1 MSDKPNFSLVIIMHL
16 GEVVAKT
23 TVKPKAKMEPKT
35 KAKSKAKAKSTRR
48 ASNKSLLIVESPTKV
63 KTLKKFIG
71 RDFVVMASV
80 GHLKDLPKSKLG
92 VDVDNNFAP
101 EYITIRGKGKILS
114 NLKKEAKKANDI
126 YLAPDPDREG
136 EAIAYHIGNEV
147 AKHTEGKIYRVMFN
161 EITKSAVKE
170 AIKNP
175 TEVNINRFNA
185 QQARRILD
193 RLVGYKISPMLWK
206 KVQPGLSAGRV
217 QSVALRIV
225 CDRENEIK
233 AFKSEEYWTITL
245 DLEGQVKPK
254 FQSKLFKIDG
264 NKAEIPNQVGADEV
278 VKNLK
283 DAEFILDGLVKKER
297 KRNPVAPFITSTLQ
311 QEASRKLNF
320 SPKKTMMIAQRLYEG
335 LPVGSRGTVGL
346 ITYMRTDSTK
356 FSVEATDAIRDYIVN
371 RYGDKFCPKEP
382 NVYKSKKSAQEAH
395 EAIRPTDVS
404 IVPSE
409 IKEYL
414 EKDMF
419 RLYELIWSRSVSC
432 QMVPAILD
440 TTTFD
445 IKAGQYLFRSNGSI
459 VKFSGFMQVYVESGD
474 DEAAEKDIKQ
484 GDKILPE
491 LNKGEKLKLLEIDP
505 EQHFTQPPPRFS
517 EAMLVKKLEEEGV
530 GRPSTYAAIISVIK
544 DRAYVES
551 EERRLAPT
559 KLGYL
564 VSDLLLEH
572 FPKFMTTK
580 FTADME
586 SQLDQIEV
594 GETEWVKTLQSFY
607 TPFKLDL
614 DEAEKKIGDSKV
626 EETDEICDKC
636 SQPMIVKWGRFGKF
650 MACSGYPDCKNTK
663 QIAKEGSDGKAVS
676 ESITVEGACDKCQS
690 SLILKVGRF
699 GKFIACSNYP
709 DCKFT
714 KPIDLGINCP
724 KDACKGKIAA
734 RRSKKGRMFYGCTA
748 YPNCDFVSWDKPVPE
763 PCPKCD
769 NAYTVEK
776 WKKDEGTSIICPES
790 ECDYKKPAVA

>member
-1 MSDKPNFSLVIIMHL
+1 M
-16 GEVVAKT
+16 AKT
-23 TVKPKAKMEPKT
+23 SVKPKFKEEPKT
-35 KAKSKAKAKSTRR
+35 KKKLKAKTKTKSTRGGGK
-48 ASNKSLLIVESPTKV
+48 KSLLIVESPTKV
-63 KTLKKFIG
+63 KTLKKFVG
-71 RDFVVMASV
+71 RDFVIMASV

-92 VDVDNNFAP
+92 VDVDNNFSP

-114 NLKKEAKKANDI
+114 DLKKEAKKANDI

-175 TEVNINRFNA
+175 TEVNINRFYA

-193 RLVGYKISPMLWK
+193 RLVGYKISPLLWK

-245 DLEGQVKPK
+245 DVEGQVKPK
-254 FQSKLFKIDG
+254 FQSKLFKVDG
-264 NKAEIPNQVGADEV
+264 NKAEIANQEGADEV

-283 DAEFILDGLVKKER
+283 NAEFILDGLVKKER

-356 FSVEATDAIRDYIVN
+356 FSVEATEAIRDYIVN

-419 RLYELIWSRSVSC
+419 RLYELIWARSVSC

-474 DEAAEKDIKQ
+474 DEAAEKDTKP

-491 LNKGEKLKLLEIDP
+491 LSKGEKLKLLEIDP
-505 EQHFTQPPPRFS
+505 EQHFTQPPARFS

-586 SQLDQIEV
+586 SQLDQIEF

-607 TPFKLDL
+607 TPFKLNL
-614 DEAEKKIGDSKV
+614 DEAEKKIGDSEV

-663 QIAKEGSDGKAVS
+663 QISKEGSDGKAVS
-676 ESITVEGACDKCQS
+676 ESTAVEGTCEKCQS
-690 SLILKVGRF
+690 SLVLKVGRF

-714 KPIDLGINCP
+714 KPIDLGIKCP
-724 KDACKGKIAA
+724 KDDCKGKIAA

-763 PCPKCD
+763 PCPKCN

-790 ECDYKKPAVA
+790 ECDYKKPVVA

>member
-1 MSDKPNFSLVIIMHL
+1 MHL

-35 KAKSKAKAKSTRR
+35 KAKTKAKAKSTRR

-114 NLKKEAKKANDI
+114 DLKKEAKKANDI

-356 FSVEATDAIRDYIVN
+356 FSVEATDTIRDYIVN

-459 VKFSGFMQVYVESGD
+459 VKFSGFMRVYVESGD

-594 GETEWVKTLQSFY
+594 GEIEWVKTLQSFY

-614 DEAEKKIGDSKV
+614 DEAEKKIGDSEV

-676 ESITVEGACDKCQS
+676 ESTTVEGACDKCQS

-724 KDACKGKIAA
+724 KDDCKGKIAA

-748 YPNCDFVSWDKPVPE
+748 YPNCDFVSWDKPVSE
-763 PCPKCD
+763 PCPKC
-769 NAYTVEK
+769 NNVYTVEK

>member
-1 MSDKPNFSLVIIMHL
+1 MHL

-35 KAKSKAKAKSTRR
+35 KAKTKAKAKSTRR

-114 NLKKEAKKANDI
+114 DLKKEAKKANDI

-474 DEAAEKDIKQ
+474 DEATEKDIKQ

-614 DEAEKKIGDSKV
+614 DEAEKKIGDSEV

-636 SQPMIVKWGRFGKF
+636 SQPMVVKWGRFGKF

-676 ESITVEGACDKCQS
+676 ESTTVEGACDKCQS

-714 KPIDLGINCP
+714 KPIDLGIKCP
-724 KDACKGKIAA
+724 KDDCKGKIAA

-790 ECDYKKPAVA
+790 ECNYTKPAVA

>member
-1 MSDKPNFSLVIIMHL
+1 
-16 GEVVAKT
+16 VAKT
-23 TVKPKAKMEPKT
+23 SVKPKFKEEPKT
-35 KAKSKAKAKSTRR
+35 KKKLKAKTKTKSTRGGGK
-48 ASNKSLLIVESPTKV
+48 KSLLIVESPTKV
-63 KTLKKFIG
+63 KTLKKFVG
-71 RDFVVMASV
+71 RDFVIMASV

-92 VDVDNNFAP
+92 VDVDNNFSP

-114 NLKKEAKKANDI
+114 DLKKEAKKANDI

-175 TEVNINRFNA
+175 TEVNINRFYA

-193 RLVGYKISPMLWK
+193 RLVGYKISPLLWK

-245 DLEGQVKPK
+245 DVEGQVKPK

-264 NKAEIPNQVGADEV
+264 NKAEIANQVSADEV

-283 DAEFILDGLVKKER
+283 NAEFILDGLVKKER

-356 FSVEATDAIRDYIVN
+356 FSVEATEAIRDYIVN

-419 RLYELIWSRSVSC
+419 RLYELIWARSVSC

-474 DEAAEKDIKQ
+474 DEAAEKDIKP

-491 LNKGEKLKLLEIDP
+491 LSKGEKLKLLEIDP
-505 EQHFTQPPPRFS
+505 EQHFTQPPARFS

-586 SQLDQIEV
+586 SQLDQIEF

-614 DEAEKKIGDSKV
+614 DEAEKKIGDSEV

-663 QIAKEGSDGKAVS
+663 QISKEGSDGKAVS
-676 ESITVEGACDKCQS
+676 ESTAVEGTCEKCQS
-690 SLILKVGRF
+690 SLVLKVGRF

-714 KPIDLGINCP
+714 KPIDLGIKCP
-724 KDACKGKIAA
+724 KDDCKGKIAA

-763 PCPKCD
+763 PCPKCN

-790 ECDYKKPAVA
+790 ECDYKKPVVA

>member
-1 MSDKPNFSLVIIMHL
+1 M
-16 GEVVAKT
+16 AKT
-23 TVKPKAKMEPKT
+23 SVKPKFKEEPKT
-35 KAKSKAKAKSTRR
+35 KKKLKAKTKTKSTRGGGK
-48 ASNKSLLIVESPTKV
+48 KSLLIVESPTKV
-63 KTLKKFIG
+63 KTLKKFVG
-71 RDFVVMASV
+71 RDFVIMASV

-92 VDVDNNFAP
+92 VDVDNNFSP

-114 NLKKEAKKANDI
+114 DLKKEAKKANDI

-175 TEVNINRFNA
+175 TEVNINRFYA

-193 RLVGYKISPMLWK
+193 RLVGYKISPLLWK

-245 DLEGQVKPK
+245 DVEGQVKPK

-264 NKAEIPNQVGADEV
+264 NKAEIANQVSADEV

-283 DAEFILDGLVKKER
+283 NAEFILDGLVKKER

-356 FSVEATDAIRDYIVN
+356 FSVEATEAIRDYIVN

-419 RLYELIWSRSVSC
+419 RLYELIWARSVSC

-474 DEAAEKDIKQ
+474 DEAAEKDIKP

-491 LNKGEKLKLLEIDP
+491 LSKGEKLKLLEIDP
-505 EQHFTQPPPRFS
+505 EQHFTQPPARFS

-564 VSDLLLEH
+564 VSDLLLEY

-586 SQLDQIEV
+586 SQLDQIEF

-607 TPFKLDL
+607 TPFKLNL
-614 DEAEKKIGDSKV
+614 DEAEKKIGDSEV

-663 QIAKEGSDGKAVS
+663 QISKEGSDGKAVS
-676 ESITVEGACDKCQS
+676 ESTAVEGTCEKCQS
-690 SLILKVGRF
+690 SLVLKVGRF

-714 KPIDLGINCP
+714 KPIDLGIKCP
-724 KDACKGKIAA
+724 KDDCKGKIAA

-763 PCPKCD
+763 PCPKCN

-790 ECDYKKPAVA
+790 ECDYKKPVVA

>member
-1 MSDKPNFSLVIIMHL
+1 M
-16 GEVVAKT
+16 AKT
-23 TVKPKAKMEPKT
+23 SVKPKFKEEPKT
-35 KAKSKAKAKSTRR
+35 KKKLKAKTKTKSTRGGGK
-48 ASNKSLLIVESPTKV
+48 KSLLIVESPTKV
-63 KTLKKFIG
+63 KTLKKFVG
-71 RDFVVMASV
+71 RDFVIMASV

-92 VDVDNNFAP
+92 VDVDNNFSP

-114 NLKKEAKKANDI
+114 DLKKEAKKANDI

-175 TEVNINRFNA
+175 TEVNINRFYA

-193 RLVGYKISPMLWK
+193 RLVGYKISPLLWK

-245 DLEGQVKPK
+245 DVEGQVKPK

-264 NKAEIPNQVGADEV
+264 NKAEIANQEGADEV

-283 DAEFILDGLVKKER
+283 NAEFILDGLVKKER
-297 KRNPVAPFITSTLQ
+297 KRNPAAPFITSTLQ

-356 FSVEATDAIRDYIVN
+356 FSVEATEAIRDYIVN

-419 RLYELIWSRSVSC
+419 RLYELIWARSVSC

-474 DEAAEKDIKQ
+474 DEAAEKDIKP

-491 LNKGEKLKLLEIDP
+491 LSKGEKLKLLEIDP
-505 EQHFTQPPPRFS
+505 EQHFTQPPARFS

-544 DRAYVES
+544 DRAYVEI

-586 SQLDQIEV
+586 SQLDQIEF

-607 TPFKLDL
+607 TPFKLNL
-614 DEAEKKIGDSKV
+614 DEAEKKIGDSEV
-626 EETDEICDKC
+626 EETDEVCDKC

-663 QIAKEGSDGKAVS
+663 QISKEGSDGKAVS
-676 ESITVEGACDKCQS
+676 ESTAVEGTCEKCQS
-690 SLILKVGRF
+690 SLVLKVGRF

-714 KPIDLGINCP
+714 KPIDLGIKCP
-724 KDACKGKIAA
+724 KDDCKGKIAA

-763 PCPKCD
+763 PCPKCN

-790 ECDYKKPAVA
+790 ECDYKKPVVA

>member
-1 MSDKPNFSLVIIMHL
+1 MHL
-16 GEVVAKT
+16 GEVVVKT

-35 KAKSKAKAKSTRR
+35 KAKTKAKAKSTRR

-114 NLKKEAKKANDI
+114 DLKKEAKKANDI

-459 VKFSGFMQVYVESGD
+459 VKFSGFMRVYVESGD

-594 GETEWVKTLQSFY
+594 GEIEWVKTLQSFY

-614 DEAEKKIGDSKV
+614 DEAEKKIGDSEV

-676 ESITVEGACDKCQS
+676 ESTTVEGACDKCQS

-724 KDACKGKIAA
+724 KDDCKGKIAA

-748 YPNCDFVSWDKPVPE
+748 YPNCDFVSWDKPVSE
-763 PCPKCD
+763 PCPKC
-769 NAYTVEK
+769 NNVYTVEK

>member
-1 MSDKPNFSLVIIMHL
+1 MHL

-92 VDVDNNFAP
+92 VDVENNFTP

-114 NLKKEAKKANDI
+114 DLKKEAKKANDI

-161 EITKSAVKE
+161 EITKKAVKE

-175 TEVNINRFNA
+175 TEVNLNRFNA

-264 NKAEIPNQVGADEV
+264 NKAEISNQVGADEV

-283 DAEFILDGLVKKER
+283 DAEFILDSLVKKER

-395 EAIRPTDVS
+395 EAIRPTDVT

-459 VKFSGFMQVYVESGD
+459 VKFPGFMQVYVESGD

-491 LNKGEKLKLLEIDP
+491 LNKGEKLKLHEIDP
-505 EQHFTQPPPRFS
+505 EQHFTQPPARFS

-614 DEAEKKIGDSKV
+614 DEAEKKIGDSEV

-676 ESITVEGACDKCQS
+676 ESTTVEGACDKCQS

-714 KPIDLGINCP
+714 KPIDLGIGCP
-724 KDACKGKIAA
+724 KDDCKGKIAA

-748 YPNCDFVSWDKPVPE
+748 YPNCDFVSWDKPVLD
-763 PCPKCD
+763 PCPKC
-769 NAYTVEK
+769 NNTYTVEK

-790 ECDYKKPAVA
+790 ECDYKRPAVA

>member
-1 MSDKPNFSLVIIMHL
+1 M
-16 GEVVAKT
+16 AKT
-23 TVKPKAKMEPKT
+23 SVKPKFKEEPKT
-35 KAKSKAKAKSTRR
+35 KKKLKAKTKTKSTRGGGK
-48 ASNKSLLIVESPTKV
+48 KSLLIVESPTKV
-63 KTLKKFIG
+63 KTLKKFVG
-71 RDFVVMASV
+71 RDFVIMASV

-92 VDVDNNFAP
+92 VDVDNNFSP

-114 NLKKEAKKANDI
+114 DLKKEAKKANDI

-175 TEVNINRFNA
+175 TEVNINRFYA

-193 RLVGYKISPMLWK
+193 RLVGYKISPLLWK

-245 DLEGQVKPK
+245 DVEGQVKPK

-264 NKAEIPNQVGADEV
+264 NKAEIANQGSADEV

-283 DAEFILDGLVKKER
+283 NAEFILDGLVKKER

-356 FSVEATDAIRDYIVN
+356 FSVEATEAIRDYIVN
-371 RYGDKFCPKEP
+371 RYGVKFCPKEP

-419 RLYELIWSRSVSC
+419 RLYELIWARSVSC

-474 DEAAEKDIKQ
+474 DEAAEKDIKP

-491 LNKGEKLKLLEIDP
+491 LSKGEKLKLLEIDP
-505 EQHFTQPPPRFS
+505 EQHFTQPPARFS

-586 SQLDQIEV
+586 SQLDQIEF

-614 DEAEKKIGDSKV
+614 DEAEKKIGDSEV

-663 QIAKEGSDGKAVS
+663 QISKEGSDGKAVS
-676 ESITVEGACDKCQS
+676 ESTAVEGTCEKCQS
-690 SLILKVGRF
+690 SLVLKVGRF

-714 KPIDLGINCP
+714 KPIDLGIKCP
-724 KDACKGKIAA
+724 KDDCKGKIAA

-763 PCPKCD
+763 PCPKCN

-790 ECDYKKPAVA
+790 ECDYKKPVVA

>member
-1 MSDKPNFSLVIIMHL
+1 M
-16 GEVVAKT
+16 AKT
-23 TVKPKAKMEPKT
+23 SVKPKFKEEPKTKKKLKAKT
-35 KAKSKAKAKSTRR
+35 KAKSTRGGGK
-48 ASNKSLLIVESPTKV
+48 KSLLIVESPTKV
-63 KTLKKFIG
+63 KTLKKFVG
-71 RDFVVMASV
+71 RDFVIMASV

-92 VDVDNNFAP
+92 VDVDNNFSP

-114 NLKKEAKKANDI
+114 DLKKEAKKANDI

-175 TEVNINRFNA
+175 TEVNINRFYA

-193 RLVGYKISPMLWK
+193 RLVGYKISPLLWK

-245 DLEGQVKPK
+245 DVEGQVKPK

-264 NKAEIPNQVGADEV
+264 NKAEIANQVSADEV

-283 DAEFILDGLVKKER
+283 NAEFILDGLVKKER

-356 FSVEATDAIRDYIVN
+356 FSVEATEAIRDYIVN

-419 RLYELIWSRSVSC
+419 RLYELIWARSVSC

-474 DEAAEKDIKQ
+474 DEAAEKDIKP

-491 LNKGEKLKLLEIDP
+491 LSKGEKLKLLEIDP
-505 EQHFTQPPPRFS
+505 EQHFTQPPARFS

-586 SQLDQIEV
+586 SQLDQIEF

-607 TPFKLDL
+607 TPFKLNL
-614 DEAEKKIGDSKV
+614 DEAEKKIGDSEV

-663 QIAKEGSDGKAVS
+663 QISKEGSDGKAVS
-676 ESITVEGACDKCQS
+676 ESTAVEGTCEKCQS
-690 SLILKVGRF
+690 SLVLKVGRF

-714 KPIDLGINCP
+714 KPIDLGIKCP
-724 KDACKGKIAA
+724 KDDCKGKIAA

-763 PCPKCD
+763 PCPKCN

-790 ECDYKKPAVA
+790 ECDYKKPVVA

>member
-1 MSDKPNFSLVIIMHL
+1 MARTI
-16 GEVVAKT
+16 
-23 TVKPKAKMEPKT
+23 VKPKVKEEPKT
-35 KAKSKAKAKSTRR
+35 KIKLKAKSKTKSKTKSTRGAR
-48 ASNKSLLIVESPTKV
+48 NKSLLIVESPTKV

-71 RDFVVMASV
+71 RDFVIMASV

-114 NLKKEAKKANDI
+114 DLKKEAKKANDI

-147 AKHTEGKIYRVMFN
+147 AKHTQGKIYRVMFN

-264 NKAEIPNQVGADEV
+264 NKAEIANQVGADEV

-283 DAEFILDGLVKKER
+283 DAEFILDSLVKKER

-395 EAIRPTDVS
+395 EAIRPTDVT

-491 LNKGEKLKLLEIDP
+491 LNKGEKLKLHEIDP

-614 DEAEKKIGDSKV
+614 DEAEKKIGDSEV

-676 ESITVEGACDKCQS
+676 ESTTVEGACDKCQS

-714 KPIDLGINCP
+714 KPIDLGIKCP
-724 KDACKGKIAA
+724 KDDCKGKIAA

-790 ECDYKKPAVA
+790 ECNYTKPAVA

>member
-1 MSDKPNFSLVIIMHL
+1 M
-16 GEVVAKT
+16 AKT
-23 TVKPKAKMEPKT
+23 SVKPKFKEEPKT
-35 KAKSKAKAKSTRR
+35 KKKLKAKTKTKSTRGGGK
-48 ASNKSLLIVESPTKV
+48 KSLLIVESPTKV
-63 KTLKKFIG
+63 KTLKKFVG
-71 RDFVVMASV
+71 RDFVIMASV

-92 VDVDNNFAP
+92 VDVDNNFSP

-114 NLKKEAKKANDI
+114 DLKKEAKKANDI

-175 TEVNINRFNA
+175 TEVNINRFYA

-193 RLVGYKISPMLWK
+193 RLVGYKISPLLWK

-245 DLEGQVKPK
+245 DVEGQVKPK

-264 NKAEIPNQVGADEV
+264 NKAEIANQVSADEV

-283 DAEFILDGLVKKER
+283 NAEFILDGLVKKER

-356 FSVEATDAIRDYIVN
+356 FSVEATEAIRDYIVN

-419 RLYELIWSRSVSC
+419 RLYELIWARSVSC

-474 DEAAEKDIKQ
+474 DEAAEKDIKP

-491 LNKGEKLKLLEIDP
+491 LSKGEKLKLLEIDP
-505 EQHFTQPPPRFS
+505 EQHFTQPPARFS

-586 SQLDQIEV
+586 SQLDQIEF

-607 TPFKLDL
+607 TPFKLNL
-614 DEAEKKIGDSKV
+614 DEAEKKIGDSEV

-663 QIAKEGSDGKAVS
+663 QISKEGSDGKAVS
-676 ESITVEGACDKCQS
+676 ESTAVEGTCEKCQS
-690 SLILKVGRF
+690 SLVLKVGRF

-714 KPIDLGINCP
+714 KPIDLGIKCP
-724 KDACKGKIAA
+724 KDDCKGKIAA

-763 PCPKCD
+763 PCPKCN

-776 WKKDEGTSIICPES
+776 WKKDEGTSIICPEP
-790 ECDYKKPAVA
+790 ECDYKKPVVL

>member
-1 MSDKPNFSLVIIMHL
+1 M
-16 GEVVAKT
+16 AKT
-23 TVKPKAKMEPKT
+23 KVKPELKEEPKT
-35 KAKSKAKAKSTRR
+35 KTKLKAKTKTKSTRGGR
-48 ASNKSLLIVESPTKV
+48 NKSLLIVESPTKV

-114 NLKKEAKKANDI
+114 DLKKEAKKANDI

-264 NKAEIPNQVGADEV
+264 NQAEIPNQVGADEV

-474 DEAAEKDIKQ
+474 DEATEKDIKQ

-594 GETEWVKTLQSFY
+594 GEIEWVKTLQSFY

-614 DEAEKKIGDSKV
+614 DEAEKKIGDSEV

-676 ESITVEGACDKCQS
+676 ESTTVEGACDKCQS

-714 KPIDLGINCP
+714 KPIDLGIKCP
-724 KDACKGKIAA
+724 KDDCKGKIAA

-748 YPNCDFVSWDKPVPE
+748 YPNCDFVSWDKPVSE
-763 PCPKCD
+763 PCPKCN

>member
-1 MSDKPNFSLVIIMHL
+1 M
-16 GEVVAKT
+16 AKT

-92 VDVDNNFAP
+92 VDVENNFTP

-114 NLKKEAKKANDI
+114 DLKKEAKKANDI

-161 EITKSAVKE
+161 EITKKAVKE

-175 TEVNINRFNA
+175 TEVDLNRFNA

-614 DEAEKKIGDSKV
+614 DEAEKKIGDSEV

-676 ESITVEGACDKCQS
+676 ESTTVEGACDKCQS

-714 KPIDLGINCP
+714 KPIDLGIKCP
-724 KDACKGKIAA
+724 KDDCKGKIAA

-763 PCPKCD
+763 PCPKCN

>member
-1 MSDKPNFSLVIIMHL
+1 M
-16 GEVVAKT
+16 AKT
-23 TVKPKAKMEPKT
+23 SVKPKFKEEPKT
-35 KAKSKAKAKSTRR
+35 KKKLKAKTKTKSTRGGGK
-48 ASNKSLLIVESPTKV
+48 KSLLIVESPTKV
-63 KTLKKFIG
+63 KTLKKFVG
-71 RDFVVMASV
+71 RDFVIMASV

-92 VDVDNNFAP
+92 VDVDNNFSP

-114 NLKKEAKKANDI
+114 DLKKEAKKANDI

-175 TEVNINRFNA
+175 TEVNINRFYA

-193 RLVGYKISPMLWK
+193 RLVGYKISPLLWK

-245 DLEGQVKPK
+245 DVEGQVKPK

-264 NKAEIPNQVGADEV
+264 NKAEIANQVSADEV

-283 DAEFILDGLVKKER
+283 NAEFILDGLVKKER

-356 FSVEATDAIRDYIVN
+356 FSVEATEAIRDYIVN
-371 RYGDKFCPKEP
+371 RYGEKFCPKEP

-419 RLYELIWSRSVSC
+419 RLYELIWARSVSC

-474 DEAAEKDIKQ
+474 DEAAEKDIKP

-491 LNKGEKLKLLEIDP
+491 LSKGEKLKLLEIDP
-505 EQHFTQPPPRFS
+505 EQHFTQPPARFS

-586 SQLDQIEV
+586 SQLDQIEF

-614 DEAEKKIGDSKV
+614 DEAEKKIGDSEV

-663 QIAKEGSDGKAVS
+663 QISKEGSDGKAVS
-676 ESITVEGACDKCQS
+676 ESTAVEGTCEKCQS
-690 SLILKVGRF
+690 SLVLKVGRF

-714 KPIDLGINCP
+714 KPIDLGIKCP
-724 KDACKGKIAA
+724 KDDCKGKIAA

-763 PCPKCD
+763 PCPKCN

-790 ECDYKKPAVA
+790 ECDYKKPVVA

>member
-1 MSDKPNFSLVIIMHL
+1 MHL

-114 NLKKEAKKANDI
+114 DLKKEAKKANDI

-254 FQSKLFKIDG
+254 FQSKLFKVDG
-264 NKAEIPNQVGADEV
+264 NKAEIANQVGADEV

-356 FSVEATDAIRDYIVN
+356 FSVEATDVIRDYIVN

-395 EAIRPTDVS
+395 EAIRPTDVT

-459 VKFSGFMQVYVESGD
+459 VKFPGFMQVYVESGD

-491 LNKGEKLKLLEIDP
+491 LNKGEKLKLHEIDP
-505 EQHFTQPPPRFS
+505 EQHFTQAPPRFS

-614 DEAEKKIGDSKV
+614 DEAEKKIGDSEV

-676 ESITVEGACDKCQS
+676 ESTTVEGACDKCQS

-714 KPIDLGINCP
+714 KPIDLGIKCP
-724 KDACKGKIAA
+724 KEDCKGKIAA

-790 ECDYKKPAVA
+790 ECNYIKPAVA

>member
-1 MSDKPNFSLVIIMHL
+1 MHL

-35 KAKSKAKAKSTRR
+35 KAKTKAKAKSTRR

-114 NLKKEAKKANDI
+114 DLKKEAKKANDI

-371 RYGDKFCPKEP
+371 RYGDEFCPKEP

-459 VKFSGFMQVYVESGD
+459 VKFSGFMRVYVESGD

-594 GETEWVKTLQSFY
+594 GEIEWVKTLQSFY

-614 DEAEKKIGDSKV
+614 DEAEKKIGDSEV

-676 ESITVEGACDKCQS
+676 ESTTVEGACDKCQS

-724 KDACKGKIAA
+724 KDDCKGKIAA

-748 YPNCDFVSWDKPVPE
+748 YPNCDFVSWDKPVSE
-763 PCPKCD
+763 PCPKC
-769 NAYTVEK
+769 NNVYTVEK

>member
-1 MSDKPNFSLVIIMHL
+1 M
-16 GEVVAKT
+16 AKT
-23 TVKPKAKMEPKT
+23 SVKPKFKEEPKT
-35 KAKSKAKAKSTRR
+35 KKKLKAKTKTKSTRGGGK
-48 ASNKSLLIVESPTKV
+48 KSLLIVESPTKV
-63 KTLKKFIG
+63 KTLKKFVG
-71 RDFVVMASV
+71 RDFVIMASV

-92 VDVDNNFAP
+92 VDVDNNFSP

-114 NLKKEAKKANDI
+114 DLKKEAKKANDI

-175 TEVNINRFNA
+175 TEVNINRFYA

-193 RLVGYKISPMLWK
+193 RLVGYKISPLLWK

-245 DLEGQVKPK
+245 DVEGQVKPK

-264 NKAEIPNQVGADEV
+264 NKAEIANQVSADEV

-283 DAEFILDGLVKKER
+283 NAEFILDGLVKKER

-356 FSVEATDAIRDYIVN
+356 FSVEATEAIRDYIVN

-419 RLYELIWSRSVSC
+419 RLYELIWARSVSC

-445 IKAGQYLFRSNGSI
+445 IKAGKYLFRSNGSI

-474 DEAAEKDIKQ
+474 DEAAEKDIKP

-491 LNKGEKLKLLEIDP
+491 LSKGEKLKLLEIDP
-505 EQHFTQPPPRFS
+505 EQHFTQPPARFS

-586 SQLDQIEV
+586 SQLDQIEF

-607 TPFKLDL
+607 TPFKLNL
-614 DEAEKKIGDSKV
+614 DEAEKKIGDSEV

-663 QIAKEGSDGKAVS
+663 QISKEGSDGKAVS
-676 ESITVEGACDKCQS
+676 ESTAVEGTCEKCQS
-690 SLILKVGRF
+690 SLVLKVGRF

-714 KPIDLGINCP
+714 KPIDLGIKCP
-724 KDACKGKIAA
+724 KDDCKGKIAA

-763 PCPKCD
+763 PCPKCN

-790 ECDYKKPAVA
+790 ECDYKKPVVA

>member
-1 MSDKPNFSLVIIMHL
+1 M
-16 GEVVAKT
+16 AKT
-23 TVKPKAKMEPKT
+23 SVKPKFKEEPKT
-35 KAKSKAKAKSTRR
+35 KKKLKAKTKTKSTRGGGK
-48 ASNKSLLIVESPTKV
+48 KSLLIVESPTKV
-63 KTLKKFIG
+63 KTLKKFVG
-71 RDFVVMASV
+71 RDFVIMASV

-92 VDVDNNFAP
+92 VDVDNNFSP

-114 NLKKEAKKANDI
+114 DLKKEAKKANDI

-175 TEVNINRFNA
+175 TEVNINRFYA

-193 RLVGYKISPMLWK
+193 RLVGYKISPLLWK

-245 DLEGQVKPK
+245 DVEGQVKPK

-264 NKAEIPNQVGADEV
+264 NKAEIANQVSADEV

-283 DAEFILDGLVKKER
+283 NAEFILDGLVKKER

-356 FSVEATDAIRDYIVN
+356 FSAEATEAIRDYIVD

-419 RLYELIWSRSVSC
+419 RLYELIWARSVSC

-474 DEAAEKDIKQ
+474 DEAAEKDIKP

-491 LNKGEKLKLLEIDP
+491 LSKGEKLKLLEIDP
-505 EQHFTQPPPRFS
+505 EQHFTQPPARFS

-586 SQLDQIEV
+586 SQLDQIEF

-614 DEAEKKIGDSKV
+614 DEAEKKIGDSEV
-626 EETDEICDKC
+626 EETDEVCDKC

-663 QIAKEGSDGKAVS
+663 QISKEGSDGKAVS
-676 ESITVEGACDKCQS
+676 ESTAVEGTCEKCQS
-690 SLILKVGRF
+690 SLVLKVGRF

-714 KPIDLGINCP
+714 KPIDLGIKCP
-724 KDACKGKIAA
+724 KDDCKGKIAA

-763 PCPKCD
+763 PCPKCN

-790 ECDYKKPAVA
+790 ECDYKKPVVA

>member
-1 MSDKPNFSLVIIMHL
+1 
-16 GEVVAKT
+16 
-23 TVKPKAKMEPKT
+23 
-35 KAKSKAKAKSTRR
+35 
-48 ASNKSLLIVESPTKV
+48 
-63 KTLKKFIG
+63 
-71 RDFVVMASV
+71 MASV

-114 NLKKEAKKANDI
+114 DLKKEAKKANDI

-254 FQSKLFKIDG
+254 FQSRLFKIDG

-283 DAEFILDGLVKKER
+283 GAEFILDGLVKKER

-356 FSVEATDAIRDYIVN
+356 FSVVATDAIRDYIVN

-459 VKFSGFMQVYVESGD
+459 VKFFGFMRVYVESGD

-594 GETEWVKTLQSFY
+594 GEIEWVKTLQSFY

-614 DEAEKKIGDSKV
+614 DEAEKKIGDSEV

-676 ESITVEGACDKCQS
+676 ESTTVKGACDKCQS

-724 KDACKGKIAA
+724 KDDCKGKIAA

-748 YPNCDFVSWDKPVPE
+748 YPNCDFVSWDKPVSE
-763 PCPKCD
+763 PCPKC
-769 NAYTVEK
+769 NHVYTVEK

>member
-1 MSDKPNFSLVIIMHL
+1 M
-16 GEVVAKT
+16 AKT
-23 TVKPKAKMEPKT
+23 SVKPKFKEEPKT
-35 KAKSKAKAKSTRR
+35 KKKLKAKTKTKSTRGGGK
-48 ASNKSLLIVESPTKV
+48 KSLLIVESPTKV
-63 KTLKKFIG
+63 KTLKKFVG
-71 RDFVVMASV
+71 RDFVIMASV

-92 VDVDNNFAP
+92 VDVDNNFSP

-114 NLKKEAKKANDI
+114 DLKKEAKKANDI

-175 TEVNINRFNA
+175 TEVNINRFYA

-193 RLVGYKISPMLWK
+193 RLVGYKISPLLWK

-245 DLEGQVKPK
+245 DVEGQVKPK

-264 NKAEIPNQVGADEV
+264 NKAEIANQVSADEV

-283 DAEFILDGLVKKER
+283 NAEFILDGLVKKER

-419 RLYELIWSRSVSC
+419 RLYELIWARSVSC

-474 DEAAEKDIKQ
+474 DEAAEKDIKP

-491 LNKGEKLKLLEIDP
+491 LSKGEKLKLLEIDP
-505 EQHFTQPPPRFS
+505 EQHFTQPPARFS

-586 SQLDQIEV
+586 SQLDQIEF

-607 TPFKLDL
+607 TPFKLNL
-614 DEAEKKIGDSKV
+614 DEAEKKIGDSEV
-626 EETDEICDKC
+626 EETDEVCDKC

-663 QIAKEGSDGKAVS
+663 QISKEGSDGKAVS
-676 ESITVEGACDKCQS
+676 ESTTVEGTCEKCQS
-690 SLILKVGRF
+690 SLVLKVGRF

-714 KPIDLGINCP
+714 KPIDLGIKCP
-724 KDACKGKIAA
+724 KDDCKGKIAA

-763 PCPKCD
+763 PCPKCN

-776 WKKDEGTSIICPES
+776 WKKDEGTSIICTES
-790 ECDYKKPAVA
+790 ECDYKKPVVA

>member
-1 MSDKPNFSLVIIMHL
+1 M
-16 GEVVAKT
+16 AKT
-23 TVKPKAKMEPKT
+23 SVKPKFKEEPKT
-35 KAKSKAKAKSTRR
+35 KKKLKAKTKTKSTRGGGK
-48 ASNKSLLIVESPTKV
+48 KSLLIVESPTKV
-63 KTLKKFIG
+63 KTLKKFVG
-71 RDFVVMASV
+71 RDFVIMASV

-92 VDVDNNFAP
+92 VDVDNNFSP

-114 NLKKEAKKANDI
+114 DLKKEAKKANDI

-175 TEVNINRFNA
+175 TEVNINRFYA

-193 RLVGYKISPMLWK
+193 RLVGYKISPLLWK

-245 DLEGQVKPK
+245 DVEGQVKPK

-264 NKAEIPNQVGADEV
+264 NKAEIANQVSADEV

-283 DAEFILDGLVKKER
+283 NAEFILDGLVKKER

-356 FSVEATDAIRDYIVN
+356 FSVEATEAIRDYIVN
-371 RYGDKFCPKEP
+371 RYGVKFCPKEP

-419 RLYELIWSRSVSC
+419 RLYELIWARSVSC

-474 DEAAEKDIKQ
+474 DEAAEKDIKP

-491 LNKGEKLKLLEIDP
+491 LSKGEKLKLLEIDP
-505 EQHFTQPPPRFS
+505 EQHFTQPPARFS

-586 SQLDQIEV
+586 SQLDQIEF

-614 DEAEKKIGDSKV
+614 DEAEKKIGDSEV
-626 EETDEICDKC
+626 EETDEVCDKC

-663 QIAKEGSDGKAVS
+663 QISKEGSDGKAVS
-676 ESITVEGACDKCQS
+676 ESTAVEGTCEKCQS
-690 SLILKVGRF
+690 SLVLKVGRF

-714 KPIDLGINCP
+714 KPIDLGIKCP
-724 KDACKGKIAA
+724 KDDCKGKIAA

-763 PCPKCD
+763 PCPKCN

-790 ECDYKKPAVA
+790 ECDYKKPVVA